1 MSRRIFLKHLSRV
14 AVGGALAAAAAYGLA
29 HLETRR
35 LVVEKVEVPLKNLN
49 PSLEGFKIVQMSDF
63 HLYPF
68 VKIDFIQE
76 AVSIANRLEPDLA
89 VLTGDFVW
97 RKAEAIFDLAPV
109 LALLKARYGLFT
121 ILGNHDLWTD
131 EEIVKA
137 GLTEA
142 GLPLLRNNGQ
152 TIVVGQATIY
162 LAGLDDGWSGR
173 PDLNA
178 ALEQGSPG
186 ALTILLAHEPDL
198 AEEVALDGRVSLQLS
213 GHSHG
218 GQVRL
223 PGIGAPVLPYLGI
236 KYDQGLYRIPSQSR
250 ADDGLWLYTNR
261 GLGVIAPPIRVNC
274 PPEITEITLISA

>member
-1 MSRRIFLKHLSRV
+1 
-14 AVGGALAAAAAYGLA
+14 
-29 HLETRR
+29 
-35 LVVEKVEVPLKNLN
+35 
-49 PSLEGFKIVQMSDF
+49 
-63 HLYPF
+63 
-68 VKIDFIQE
+68 
-76 AVSIANRLEPDLA
+76 
-89 VLTGDFVW
+89 
-97 RKAEAIFDLAPV
+97 
-109 LALLKARYGLFT
+109 
-121 ILGNHDLWTD
+121 
-131 EEIVKA
+131 
-137 GLTEA
+137 
-142 GLPLLRNNGQ
+142 LLRNNGR